1 MGLVTFLLH
10 VEYASIHKVRSL
22 YLAYSSNQVCVYNTD
37 GTFAYNITGNASDGS
52 RLTNPWSVAF
62 DPSGN
67 LHVANNTSPCVK
79 VFTPDG
85 KYITQY
91 GSGQMASAAG
101 ITIDEEGYSFI
112 TEHNS
117 GVLVFDPQHQLLT
130 SYQGFQNP
138 AGICFD
144 KEGFLYVAD
153 SHNNQVKKY

>member
-91 GSGQMASAAG
+91 GSGQVATAAG
-101 ITIDEEGYSFI
+101 IAIDEEGYSFV
-112 TEHNS
+112 TDHS
-117 GVLVFDPQHQLLT
+117 SSVFVFDPQHQLLT
-130 SYQGFQNP
+130 SYQGFCYP

-144 KEGFLYVAD
+144 NEGFLYVAA